1 MTAVVLECPI
11 EQAMEGFGH
20 SGSGGGKKKQVMG
33 KIRLDVPV
41 KSGEDDE
48 EIITE
53 VLLHPMFYPGGTYA
67 MNRVGSE
74 MVNVCEL
81 MALLQCDHFL
91 HLMSVRV
98 RG

>member
-1 MTAVVLECPI
+1 VTGVVLECPI
-11 EQAMEGFGH
+11 EQAMEGFGR

-33 KIRLDVPV
+33 KIRLDVHV
-41 KSGEDDE
+41 KSGERE

-53 VLLHPMFYPGGTYA
+53 VLLHPKFYPGGTYA

>member
-1 MTAVVLECPI
+1 MVVAVAVVVALK
-11 EQAMEGFGH
+11 
-20 SGSGGGKKKQVMG
+20 SKSG

-41 KSGEDDE
+41 KSGEGE

-53 VLLHPMFYPGGTYA
+53 VLLHPKFYPGGTHA